1 MATRYNK
8 TEKFDNTSEE
18 YNEVFEDRGVN
29 GIVQYKIKTIKTLSP
44 SQRRRIKTTNHI
56 WKSGDK
62 YYKLAHQYYGD
73 PTYWWVIAQFNFAP
87 TEAHLFEGRVLKIPL
102 SLEEILRYYR

>member
-1 MATRYNK
+1 MPSRYKK
-8 TEKFDNTSEE
+8 TDKFSNTSEE

-29 GIVQYKIKTIKTLSP
+29 GIVQYEIRQIRRLSP
-44 SQRRRIKTTNHI
+44 AQRRRISVAKHI

-87 TEAHLFEGRVLKIPL
+87 TEAHLYEGAVLSIPL

>member
-29 GIVQYKIKTIKTLSP
+29 GIVQYKIKTIKALSP

-62 YYKLAHQYYGD
+62 YYKLAHEYYGD